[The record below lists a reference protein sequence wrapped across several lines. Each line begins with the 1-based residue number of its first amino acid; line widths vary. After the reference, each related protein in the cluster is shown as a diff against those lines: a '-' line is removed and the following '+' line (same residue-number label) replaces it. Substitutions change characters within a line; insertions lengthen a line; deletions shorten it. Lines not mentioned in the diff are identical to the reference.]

1 MSTIEVKTF
10 ERLNSP
16 LRACASR
23 QKFGGNPRRRHWLR
37 TLSSTVDNLLVMHS
51 LLVVNS
57 VPAAVIFDFVE
68 GSSDGVEQTR
78 DVR

>member
-1 MSTIEVKTF
+1 
-10 ERLNSP
+10 
-16 LRACASR
+16 
-23 QKFGGNPRRRHWLR
+23 
-37 TLSSTVDNLLVMHS
+37 MHS

-57 VPAAVIFDFVE
+57 VPAAVVFDFVE